1 MTRKSK
7 LHEVRDYVIIALAM
21 LIGSIGLNVFLLPNH
36 ITMGG
41 IGGIASILCW
51 GFGIPVSVSYFA
63 LNAFLLLI
71 AFRIL
76 GWQFCVKTLYA
87 ISLFA
92 ISTRIIENYGGT
104 ITLLHDQPFM
114 ATVVGAFFMGG
125 SAGLG
130 LSCNGST
137 GGSDTVAAMI
147 NKYYNIS
154 LGHAILICDLLI
166 VTSSYF
172 VLKSW
177 EMVIYG
183 YVCLFVSSLCVD
195 HVINTLRRSV
205 QFFIISD
212 KYLELSAA
220 INTAADRGCTVMDG
234 HGCYSGKDVHM
245 LFVLAR
251 QRESQKIFRLIDEID
266 PTAFVSQSAVI
277 GVYGLG
283 FDRFKVG
290 KKTKKE
296 INVKKD
302 AEKFGGMKKKHYL
315 CTRF

>member
-1 MTRKSK
+1 MTTKSK
-7 LHEVRDYVIIALAM
+7 IHEIRDYVLIAFAM
-21 LIGSIGLNVFLLPNH
+21 IIGSVGLNLFLLPNH

-41 IGGIASILCW
+41 VGGIASILYW
-51 GFGIPVSVSYFA
+51 GFGIPVSVSYFG
-63 LNAFLLLI
+63 LNILLL
-71 AFRIL
+71 ALAYRAL
-76 GWQFCVKTLYA
+76 GWRFCIKTVYA
-87 ISLFA
+87 VGVFA
-92 ISTRIIENYGGT
+92 VVTRLIESQTGGNL
-104 ITLLHDQPFM
+104 TLLADQPFM
-114 ATVVGAFFMGG
+114 ATVLGAFFMGG

-137 GGSDTVAAMI
+137 GGSDTVAAMV

-154 LGHAILICDLLI
+154 LGHAIMICDLLI
-166 VTSSYF
+166 ITSSYW
-172 VLKSW
+172 VLRDW

-195 HVINTLRRSV
+195 HVVGTLRRSV
-205 QFFIISD
+205 QFFIVSD

-220 INTAADRGCTVMDG
+220 INATADRGCTVIDG
-234 HGCYSGKDVHM
+234 HGGYSGKDVHM

-283 FDRFKVG
+283 FDRFKVSR
-290 KKTKKE
+290 KKLPK
-296 INVKKD
+296 
-302 AEKFGGMKKKHYL
+302 G
-315 CTRF
+315 

>member
-1 MTRKSK
+1 MTTKSK
-7 LHEVRDYVIIALAM
+7 IHEIRDYIVIAFAM
-21 LIGSIGLNVFLLPNH
+21 IIGSIGLNVFLLPNH

-41 IGGIASILCW
+41 VGGIASILYW
-51 GFGIPVSVSYFA
+51 GFGIPVSVSYFG
-63 LNAFLLLI
+63 LNILLL
-71 AFRIL
+71 ALAYRAL
-76 GWQFCVKTLYA
+76 GWRFCVKTIYA
-87 ISLFA
+87 VGVFAVVTRFIESYSGGNISML
-92 ISTRIIENYGGT
+92 S
-104 ITLLHDQPFM
+104 DQPFM

-137 GGSDTVAAMI
+137 GGSDTVAAMV

-166 VTSSYF
+166 ITSSYW
-172 VLKSW
+172 VLRDW

-195 HVINTLRRSV
+195 HVISTLRRSV
-205 QFFIISD
+205 QFFIVSD

-220 INTAADRGCTVMDG
+220 INATADRGCTVIDG
-234 HGCYSGKDVHM
+234 HGGYSGKDVHM

-283 FDRFKVG
+283 FDRFKVSRKILL
-290 KKTKKE
+290 KK
-296 INVKKD
+296 
-302 AEKFGGMKKKHYL
+302 
-315 CTRF
+315 

>member
-251 QRESQKIFRLIDEID
+251 QRESQKIFRLQDGLVRSD
-266 PTAFVSQSAVI
+266 FVRQSAGI

-302 AEKFGGMKKKHYL
+302 AEKFGGIK
-315 CTRF
+315 

>member
-234 HGCYSGKDVHM
+234 HGCYSGKDARM

-266 PTAFVSQSAVI
+266 PTASVSQSAVI

-302 AEKFGGMKKKHYL
+302 AEKFGGIK
-315 CTRF
+315 

>member
-1 MTRKSK
+1 MTRKTK
-7 LHEVRDYVIIALAM
+7 MHELRDYIIIGLAM
-21 LIGSIGLNVFLLPNH
+21 IEGSLGLNLFLLPNH

-41 IGGIASILCW
+41 VGGIASIFCW
-51 GFGIPVSVSYFA
+51 GFGIPASVTYLA
-63 LNAFLLLI
+63 LNVFLLLI

-76 GWQFCVKTLYA
+76 GWKFCAKTIYGVA
-87 ISLFA
+87 IFA
-92 ISTRIIENYGGT
+92 AVTRFIEIHTVGMT
-104 ITLLHDQPFM
+104 PLLHDQPFM
-114 ATVVGAFFMGG
+114 ATVIGAFFMGS

-130 LSCNGST
+130 LGCNGST

-154 LGHAILICDLLI
+154 LGHAIMICDLLI
-166 VTSSYF
+166 ITSSYL
-172 VLKSW
+172 VLRSW

-183 YVCLFVSSLCVD
+183 YVCLFVMSITVD
-195 HVINTLRRSV
+195 HVVNAMRRSV

-220 INTAADRGCTVMDG
+220 INTAAERGCTVMDG

-266 PTAFVSQSAVI
+266 PTAFVSQSSVI
-277 GVYGLG
+277 GVYGEG
-283 FDRFKVG
+283 FDRFKVS
-290 KKTKKE
+290 KKISLSK
-296 INVKKD
+296 N
-302 AEKFGGMKKKHYL
+302 KF
-315 CTRF
+315 

>member
-1 MTRKSK
+1 MTRKSRI
-7 LHEVRDYVIIALAM
+7 HEIRDYVIIALAM
-21 LIGSIGLNVFLLPNH
+21 LMGSIGLNIFLLPNH

-41 IGGIASILCW
+41 IGGIASILYW
-51 GFGIPVSVSYFA
+51 GLGVPVSVSYFG
-63 LNAFLLLI
+63 LNVLLLVI

-76 GWQFCVKTLYA
+76 GWRFCVKTLYGF
-87 ISLFA
+87 SLFA
-92 ISTRIIENYGGT
+92 IYTRIIEYYGGGNF
-104 ITLLHDQPFM
+104 TLLHDQPFM
-114 ATVVGAFFMGG
+114 ATVLGAFCMGA

-154 LGHAILICDLLI
+154 LGHAILVCDLLI
-166 VTSSYF
+166 ITSSYF
-172 VLKSW
+172 VLRSW

-234 HGCYSGKDVHM
+234 HGGYSGKEVHM

-251 QRESQKIFRLIDEID
+251 QSESQKIFRLIDEID

-283 FDRFKVG
+283 FDRFKVNKKLLKG
-290 KKTKKE
+290 K
-296 INVKKD
+296 
-302 AEKFGGMKKKHYL
+302 
-315 CTRF
+315 

>member
-1 MTRKSK
+1 MTRKSQI
-7 LHEVRDYVIIALAM
+7 HEIRDYIIIAFAM
-21 LIGSIGLNVFLLPNH
+21 LIGSVGLNVFLLPNH

-41 IGGIASILCW
+41 VGGIASILYW
-51 GFGIPVSVSYFA
+51 GFHIPVSLSYFGINI
-63 LNAFLLLI
+63 LLLLI
-71 AFRIL
+71 AYRTL
-76 GWQFCVKTLYA
+76 GWRFCVKTLYA
-87 ISLFA
+87 FSLFA
-92 ISTRIIENYGGT
+92 IFTRVIENMSGGS
-104 ITLLHDQPFM
+104 ITLLNDQPFM

-137 GGSDTVAAMI
+137 GGSDTIAAMV

-154 LGHAILICDLLI
+154 LGHIILLCDLLI
-166 VTSSYF
+166 ITSSYL
-172 VLKSW
+172 VLRSW

-195 HVINTLRRSV
+195 HVVNTLRRSV
-205 QFFIISD
+205 QFFIVTD

-220 INTAADRGCTVMDG
+220 INTAADRGCTILDG

-245 LFVLAR
+245 LFVMAR

-283 FDRFKVG
+283 FDRFKTG
-290 KKTKKE
+290 KKPRIIKSTPSK
-296 INVKKD
+296 
-302 AEKFGGMKKKHYL
+302 
-315 CTRF
+315 

>member
-1 MTRKSK
+1 MTRKSQI
-7 LHEVRDYVIIALAM
+7 HEIRDYIIIAFAM
-21 LIGSIGLNVFLLPNH
+21 LIGSVGLNVFLLPNH

-41 IGGIASILCW
+41 VGGIASILYW
-51 GFGIPVSVSYFA
+51 GFHIPVSLSYFGINI
-63 LNAFLLLI
+63 LLLLI
-71 AFRIL
+71 AYRTL
-76 GWQFCVKTLYA
+76 GWRFCVKTLYA
-87 ISLFA
+87 FSLFA
-92 ISTRIIENYGGT
+92 IFTRVIENMSGGS
-104 ITLLHDQPFM
+104 ITLLNDQPFM

-137 GGSDTVAAMI
+137 GGSDTIAAMV

-154 LGHAILICDLLI
+154 LGHIILLCDLLI
-166 VTSSYF
+166 ITSSYL
-172 VLKSW
+172 VLRSW

-195 HVINTLRRSV
+195 HVVNTLRRSV
-205 QFFIISD
+205 QFFIVTD

-220 INTAADRGCTVMDG
+220 INTAADRGCTILDG

-245 LFVLAR
+245 LFVMAR

-283 FDRFKVG
+283 FDRFKTG
-290 KKTKKE
+290 KKPRLIKSTPSK
-296 INVKKD
+296 
-302 AEKFGGMKKKHYL
+302 
-315 CTRF
+315 

>member
-7 LHEVRDYVIIALAM
+7 IHEIRDYVIIALAM
-21 LIGSIGLNVFLLPNH
+21 LIGSIGLNIFLLPNH

-41 IGGIASILCW
+41 IGGLASILY
-51 GFGIPVSVSYFA
+51 GGAGIPVSVSYFG
-63 LNAFLLLI
+63 LNVFLLAI
-71 AFRIL
+71 ALRIL
-76 GWQFCVKTLYA
+76 GWRFCVKTLYG

-92 ISTRIIENYGGT
+92 IYTRIIEFYGEGN

-114 ATVVGAFFMGG
+114 ATVLGGFCMGT

-147 NKYYNIS
+147 NKFYNIS
-154 LGHAILICDLLI
+154 LGHAILICDLCI
-166 VTSSYF
+166 ISSSYF

-220 INTAADRGCTVMDG
+220 INTTADRGCTVMDG
-234 HGCYSGKDVHM
+234 HGCYSGKNVHM

-283 FDRFKVG
+283 FDRFKVNRTLL
-290 KKTKKE
+290 KK
-296 INVKKD
+296 
-302 AEKFGGMKKKHYL
+302 
-315 CTRF
+315 

>member
-21 LIGSIGLNVFLLPNH
+21 LIGSVGLNVFLLPNH

-51 GFGIPVSVSYFA
+51 GFGIPVSVSYFT

-71 AFRIL
+71 AYRIL
-76 GWQFCVKTLYA
+76 GWRFCVKTLYA

-92 ISTRIIENYGGT
+92 IYTRIIEDGAGT

-137 GGSDTVAAMI
+137 GGSDTVAAMF

-166 VTSSYF
+166 ITSSYL

-195 HVINTLRRSV
+195 HVVNALRRSV

-290 KKTKKE
+290 KKAKNGVKEKKH
-296 INVKKD
+296 
-302 AEKFGGMKKKHYL
+302 AEKFGGTK
-315 CTRF
+315 

>member
-7 LHEVRDYVIIALAM
+7 IHEFRDYVVIAFAM

-41 IGGIASILCW
+41 VGGIASILYW
-51 GFGIPVSVSYFA
+51 GLGIPVSASY
-63 LNAFLLLI
+63 LGINVFLLLF
-71 AFRIL
+71 AYKIL
-76 GWQFCVKTLYA
+76 GWRFCLKTIYAVALFSLY
-87 ISLFA
+87 S
-92 ISTRIIENYGGT
+92 RIIEAHGGGN
-104 ITLLHDQPFM
+104 IHFLSDQPFM

-137 GGSDTVAAMI
+137 GGSDTVAAMV

-154 LGHAILICDLLI
+154 LGHAILICDLCI
-166 VTSSYF
+166 ITSSYF

-177 EMVIYG
+177 EMVVYG

-195 HVINTLRRSV
+195 HVVNALRRSV

-220 INTAADRGCTVMDG
+220 INTTADRGCTVMDG

-266 PTAFVSQSAVI
+266 PSAFVSQSAVI

-283 FDRFKVG
+283 FDRFKVN
-290 KKTKKE
+290 KKILKK
-296 INVKKD
+296 
-302 AEKFGGMKKKHYL
+302 
-315 CTRF
+315 

>member
-1 MTRKSK
+1 MTRKSQI
-7 LHEVRDYVIIALAM
+7 HEIRDYIIIAFAM
-21 LIGSIGLNVFLLPNH
+21 LIGSVGLNVFLLPNH

-41 IGGIASILCW
+41 VGGIASILYW
-51 GFGIPVSVSYFA
+51 GFHIPVSLSYFGINI
-63 LNAFLLLI
+63 LLLLI
-71 AFRIL
+71 AYRTL
-76 GWQFCVKTLYA
+76 GWRFCVKTLYA

-92 ISTRIIENYGGT
+92 IFTRVIENMSGGS
-104 ITLLHDQPFM
+104 ITLLNDQPFM

-137 GGSDTVAAMI
+137 GGSDTIAAMV

-154 LGHAILICDLLI
+154 LGHIILLCDLLI
-166 VTSSYF
+166 ITSSYL
-172 VLKSW
+172 VLRSW

-195 HVINTLRRSV
+195 HVVNTLRRSV
-205 QFFIISD
+205 QFFIVTD

-220 INTAADRGCTVMDG
+220 INTAADRGCTILDG

-245 LFVLAR
+245 LFVMAR

-283 FDRFKVG
+283 FDRFKTG
-290 KKTKKE
+290 KKPRL
-296 INVKKD
+296 
-302 AEKFGGMKKKHYL
+302 MKSTPSK
-315 CTRF
+315 

>member
-1 MTRKSK
+1 MSPNSPY
-7 LHEVRDYVIIALAM
+7 LVRQWKNIDRHII
-21 LIGSIGLNVFLLPNH
+21 V
-36 ITMGG
+36 
-41 IGGIASILCW
+41 
-51 GFGIPVSVSYFA
+51 YFA

-302 AEKFGGMKKKHYL
+302 AEKFGGIK
-315 CTRF
+315 

>member
-7 LHEVRDYVIIALAM
+7 IHEIRDYVIIAFAM
-21 LIGSIGLNVFLLPNH
+21 LIGSVGLNVFLLPNH

-41 IGGIASILCW
+41 VGGISSILYW
-51 GFGIPVSVSYFA
+51 GFSIPVSMSY
-63 LNAFLLLI
+63 LVINLFLL
-71 AFRIL
+71 AFAYRIL
-76 GWQFCVKTLYA
+76 GWRFCLKTVYA
-87 ISLFA
+87 VSLF
-92 ISTRIIENYGGT
+92 SLFTRVIESWSGGN

-114 ATVVGAFFMGG
+114 ATVIGGFFMGA

-137 GGSDTVAAMI
+137 GGSDTVAAMV

-154 LGHAILICDLLI
+154 LGHVILICDLI
-166 VTSSYF
+166 IIASSF
-172 VLKSW
+172 LVLRSW
-177 EMVIYG
+177 ETVIYG
-183 YVCLFVSSLCVD
+183 YMCLFVQSLCVD
-195 HVINTLRRSV
+195 HIVNTLRRSV

-212 KYLELSAA
+212 KYKELSEA
-220 INTAADRGCTVMDG
+220 INTAADRGCTMIDG

-283 FDRFKVG
+283 FDRFKVNKKLLG
-290 KKTKKE
+290 KKK
-296 INVKKD
+296 
-302 AEKFGGMKKKHYL
+302 
-315 CTRF
+315 

>member
-7 LHEVRDYVIIALAM
+7 LHEIRDYVIIAFAM
-21 LIGSIGLNVFLLPNH
+21 LIGSVGLNVFLLPNH

-41 IGGIASILCW
+41 VGGIASIFYW
-51 GFGIPVSVSYFA
+51 GFGIPVSVSY
-63 LNAFLLLI
+63 LGINVFLLLF
-71 AFRIL
+71 AYRIL
-76 GWQFCVKTLYA
+76 GWRFCVKTIYAVALFSLY
-87 ISLFA
+87 S
-92 ISTRIIENYGGT
+92 RIIESWSGGN

-137 GGSDTVAAMI
+137 GGSDTVAAMV

-154 LGHAILICDLLI
+154 LGHAILVCDLCI
-166 VTSSYF
+166 ITSSYL

-177 EMVIYG
+177 EVVIFG
-183 YVCLFVSSLCVD
+183 YVFLFIQSLCVD
-195 HVINTLRRSV
+195 HVVNTLRRSV

-212 KYLELSAA
+212 KYVELGAA
-220 INTAADRGCTVMDG
+220 INTTADRGCTVMDG

-283 FDRFKVG
+283 FDRFKV
-290 KKTKKE
+290 
-296 INVKKD
+296 
-302 AEKFGGMKKKHYL
+302 KKKL
-315 CTRF
+315 VSKK

>member
-7 LHEVRDYVIIALAM
+7 IHEIRDYIIIAFAM
-21 LIGSIGLNVFLLPNH
+21 LIGSVGLNVFLLPNH

-41 IGGIASILCW
+41 VGGIASILYW
-51 GFGIPVSVSYFA
+51 GFNIPVSLSYFSINI
-63 LNAFLLLI
+63 LLLLI
-71 AFRIL
+71 AYRTL
-76 GWQFCVKTLYA
+76 GWRFCLKTLYA

-92 ISTRIIENYGGT
+92 IFTRVIENMSGGD
-104 ITLLHDQPFM
+104 ITLLNDQPFM
-114 ATVVGAFFMGG
+114 AIVVGAFFMGG

-137 GGSDTVAAMI
+137 GGSDTIAAMV

-154 LGHAILICDLLI
+154 LGHIILLCDLLI
-166 VTSSYF
+166 ITSSYL
-172 VLKSW
+172 VLRSW

-195 HVINTLRRSV
+195 NVVNTLRRSV
-205 QFFIISD
+205 QFFIVTD

-220 INTAADRGCTVMDG
+220 INTAADRGCTVLDG

-245 LFVLAR
+245 LFVMTR

-283 FDRFKVG
+283 FDRFKTG
-290 KKTKKE
+290 KKPRLGKSSPSK
-296 INVKKD
+296 
-302 AEKFGGMKKKHYL
+302 
-315 CTRF
+315 

>member
-1 MTRKSK
+1 MTRKSTI
-7 LHEVRDYVIIALAM
+7 HEIRDYCVIAVAM
-21 LIGSIGLNVFLLPNH
+21 LIGAVGLNVFLIPNH
-36 ITMGG
+36 IPMGG
-41 IGGIASILCW
+41 VGGVASIFFWWL
-51 GFGIPVSVSYFA
+51 GIPVSLSYLLLNLFLLIFA
-63 LNAFLLLI
+63 L
-71 AFRIL
+71 RVL
-76 GWQFCVKTLYA
+76 GWRFCLKTIYA
-87 ISLFA
+87 VA
-92 ISTRIIENYGGT
+92 IFTICTRVIENMSAGAAP
-104 ITLLHDQPFM
+104 LLHDQPFM
-114 ATVVGAFFMGG
+114 ATVLGGFCMGG

-137 GGSDTVAAMI
+137 GGTDTIAAMI

-154 LGHAILICDLLI
+154 LGHVILICDLCI
-166 VTSSYF
+166 ITSSYL
-172 VLKSW
+172 VLLNW
-177 EMVIYG
+177 EVVIFG
-183 YVCLFVSSLCVD
+183 YVCLFVQSLSVD
-195 HVINTLRRSV
+195 HIVNALRRSV

-283 FDRFKVG
+283 FDRFKV
-290 KKTKKE
+290 
-296 INVKKD
+296 
-302 AEKFGGMKKKHYL
+302 KKKSAL
-315 CTRF
+315 PK